1 MNEIISF
8 LNSINFNW
16 NIIEI
21 IAVTSSIIYV
31 SLASRQSINCW
42 IFAIISV
49 SLYIYICFNAHLYLE
64 TGLQIFY
71 LIMAVYGYLNWTKSS
86 NNLSITNLSV
96 GNHLL
101 TIVLGTICTFL
112 LGYFFTIYTSS
123 QMPIIDSFTTV
134 FSVIA
139 TYMLTKKVLENWL
152 YWIVIDIV
160 SIYLYFNRELHLTS
174 LLFIL
179 YSIIAIFGYYS
190 WLRHSKKYA

>member
-49 SLYIYICFNAHLYLE
+49 SLYIYICFNAQLYLE

-101 TIVLGTICTFL
+101 TITFGTICAFL

>member
-49 SLYIYICFNAHLYLE
+49 LLYIYICFNAQLYLE

-86 NNLSITNLSV
+86 NNLPITNLSV
-96 GNHLL
+96 SNHLL
-101 TIVLGTICTFL
+101 TIALGTICAFL

-152 YWIVIDIV
+152 YWVVIDIV